1 MLIVCR
7 LSGNADVG
15 ASLCS
20 THPPGVHAC
29 KLSSSS
35 VLPVTPARIAVPRSN
50 NTAVF
55 DFKAFAHPLKSTVTD
70 ICPFSFFWL
79 RAPDSGS
86 LARGLWPL
94 APSLPPSLSILLTHG
109 LNPFPAVQS
118 CIVQLREQYSLQ
130 DLIYSN
136 FILLLIS
143 TASHLTPRSAMIY
156 KTSLQSARQ
165 AHVNIPNDLLQT
177 SSLLGP
183 LAPGLWPLAW
193 APWKPSPYPRAG
205 TLPIPS
211 GCTKPCPCYPAVY
224 KAA

>member
-1 MLIVCR
+1 VLHT
-7 LSGNADVG
+7 
-15 ASLCS
+15 S
-20 THPPGVHAC
+20 TRRAC
-29 KLSSSS
+29 VQAFNSS
-35 VLPVTPARIAVPRSN
+35 VLPVTPVRIAVPRSN

-70 ICPFSFFWL
+70 ICSLSFFWL

-86 LARGLWPL
+86 LARGLWLL

-183 LAPGLWPLAW
+183 LAPGPWPLAPGPW
-193 APWKPSPYPRAG
+193 PLAPGLGSWDSSSCPRAG
-205 TLPIPS
+205 TLPMPP

-224 KAA
+224 EAAWSIFFDRR